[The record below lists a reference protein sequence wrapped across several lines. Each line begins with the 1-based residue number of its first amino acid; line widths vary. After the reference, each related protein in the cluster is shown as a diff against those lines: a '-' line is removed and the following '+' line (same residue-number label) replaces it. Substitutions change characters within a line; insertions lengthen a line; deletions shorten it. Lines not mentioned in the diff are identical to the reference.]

1 MARWDQLNKLIILKV
16 QTSELKEPMKEF
28 LLDVLWEEFL
38 NSDKSKWTYSNSY
51 EKLLKKYVDS
61 NAQ

>member
-1 MARWDQLNKLIILKV
+1 MARWDSLNKLIIDKV